1 MWVQLRSNRLTADR
15 EQVKE
20 HLLHMQRLR
29 NIKPSI
35 DMKKPPKPT
44 HITNNYKK
52 ELQK

>member
-35 DMKKPPKPT
+35 NMKKPPKPT

-52 ELQK
+52 E